1 MFWDAAVLRKI
12 IYEKN
17 RGDPLTEEEIY
28 AATRIQYRIETVKE
42 EGTDIKKTLPHC
54 GKYRK

>member
-12 IYEKN
+12 IYPKN

-28 AATRIQYRIETVKE
+28 AATRIQYRIDTEQDQELNV
-42 EGTDIKKTLPHC
+42 KKTRPHC
-54 GKYRK
+54 GKYR